1 MTSDANIY
9 LHYSFCCQI
18 HIKVFLVQR
27 YQRFDMYRSI
37 LSLSKIAHQMWH
49 DHSFNQRFMTTERTV
64 EVMFE
69 GDKEVGAGEGGGVNK
84 I

>member
-1 MTSDANIY
+1 
-9 LHYSFCCQI
+9 
-18 HIKVFLVQR
+18 
-27 YQRFDMYRSI
+27 
-37 LSLSKIAHQMWH
+37 MWH

-69 GDKEVGAGEGGGVNK
+69 GDKEVGAGEGGMNK